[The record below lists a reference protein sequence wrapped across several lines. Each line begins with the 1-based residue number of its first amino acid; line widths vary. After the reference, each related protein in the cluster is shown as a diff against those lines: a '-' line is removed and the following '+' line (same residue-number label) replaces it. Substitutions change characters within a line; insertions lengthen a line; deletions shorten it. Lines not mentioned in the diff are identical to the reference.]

1 MKSVTFESSKLKNEI
16 DLGNVVSFPTETVYG
31 FGIRWDDSQAFLKLA
46 SVKQR
51 AINKP
56 VSIMCGT
63 KFPLKEY
70 FEINHKI
77 QKIIDRY
84 LPGPLTIL
92 LKAKANVPWQTHL
105 GTNIVGIRIPKF
117 DKLLKKEC
125 KMSDKIIKFLVYE
138 GRISVIC
145 ANTTEMVE
153 EARKIHDMSPVVTAA
168 FGRLL
173 TITSIMA
180 TEMKGSKDK
189 LTVQLKGNGPIGVMI
204 ATANNKPM
212 VKGYVT
218 NPVVELP
225 LNEDGKLDVSGA
237 VGYEGYINVVK
248 DIGLKDPYIG
258 ISPLVSGEIAEDFAN
273 YFVHSEQRNSAVA
286 LGVLVDKNGVRASGG
301 YLINPMPDATEE
313 DISKVEQAIFKAGA
327 MSKMLDQNLTLEEIA
342 KRITGDE
349 NVEIIEDSI
358 KPEFKCDC
366 SKEHMEDALMTIGK
380 KELEDI
386 IEKEGKAEL
395 VCHFCNKNYQFD
407 KEELENIV
415 RRIEQ
420 EKE

>member
-1 MKSVTFESSKLKNEI
+1 
-16 DLGNVVSFPTETVYG
+16 
-31 FGIRWDDSQAFLKLA
+31 
-46 SVKQR
+46 
-51 AINKP
+51 
-56 VSIMCGT
+56 
-63 KFPLKEY
+63 
-70 FEINHKI
+70 
-77 QKIIDRY
+77 
-84 LPGPLTIL
+84 
-92 LKAKANVPWQTHL
+92 
-105 GTNIVGIRIPKF
+105 
-117 DKLLKKEC
+117 
-125 KMSDKIIKFLVYE
+125 MSDKIIKFLAHN
-138 GRISVIC
+138 GRVSVIC

-173 TITSIMA
+173 TITAIMA

-204 ATANNKPM
+204 ATANNKPI
-212 VKGYVT
+212 VKGYET

-273 YFVHSEQRNSAVA
+273 YLVNSEQRNSAVA

-313 DISKVEQAIFKAGA
+313 DISIVEQSIFKAGA

-342 KRITGDE
+342 KKITGDE
-349 NVEIIEDSI
+349 NVEIIEDGI
-358 KPEFKCDC
+358 VPEFKCDC
-366 SKEHMEDALMTIGK
+366 SKEHMQDALMTIGK
-380 KELEDI
+380 EELEDI

-395 VCHFCNKNYQFD
+395 VCHFCNKKYQLD
-407 KEELENIV
+407 RQDLENILKN
-415 RRIEQ
+415 IEKS
-420 EKE
+420 ETK

>member
-1 MKSVTFESSKLKNEI
+1 
-16 DLGNVVSFPTETVYG
+16 
-31 FGIRWDDSQAFLKLA
+31 
-46 SVKQR
+46 
-51 AINKP
+51 
-56 VSIMCGT
+56 
-63 KFPLKEY
+63 
-70 FEINHKI
+70 
-77 QKIIDRY
+77 
-84 LPGPLTIL
+84 
-92 LKAKANVPWQTHL
+92 
-105 GTNIVGIRIPKF
+105 
-117 DKLLKKEC
+117 
-125 KMSDKIIKFLVYE
+125 MSDKIIKFLAHS
-138 GRISVIC
+138 GRVSVIC
-145 ANTTEMVE
+145 ADTTQMVE

-204 ATANNKPM
+204 ATANNKPI
-212 VKGYVT
+212 VKGYAT

-225 LNEDGKLDVSGA
+225 LNEDGKLDVSKA

-273 YFVHSEQRNSAVA
+273 YFVNSEQRNSAVA

-313 DISKVEQAIFKAGA
+313 DISIVEQSIFNAGA

-342 KRITGDE
+342 KKITGDE
-349 NVEIIEDSI
+349 NVEIIEDCI
-358 KPEFKCDC
+358 VPEFKCDC
-366 SKEHMEDALMTIGK
+366 SKEHMQDALMTIGK
-380 KELEDI
+380 EELEDI

-395 VCHFCNKNYQFD
+395 VCHFCNKKYQFD
-407 KEELENIV
+407 KQDLENILKN
-415 RRIEQ
+415 IEKS
-420 EKE
+420 ETK

>member
-1 MKSVTFESSKLKNEI
+1 ML
-16 DLGNVVSFPTETVYG
+16 
-31 FGIRWDDSQAFLKLA
+31 
-46 SVKQR
+46 
-51 AINKP
+51 
-56 VSIMCGT
+56 
-63 KFPLKEY
+63 
-70 FEINHKI
+70 
-77 QKIIDRY
+77 
-84 LPGPLTIL
+84 
-92 LKAKANVPWQTHL
+92 
-105 GTNIVGIRIPKF
+105 
-117 DKLLKKEC
+117 
-125 KMSDKIIKFLVYE
+125 DKIIKFLAYE

-273 YFVHSEQRNSAVA
+273 YFVNSEQRNSAVA

>member
-1 MKSVTFESSKLKNEI
+1 
-16 DLGNVVSFPTETVYG
+16 
-31 FGIRWDDSQAFLKLA
+31 
-46 SVKQR
+46 
-51 AINKP
+51 
-56 VSIMCGT
+56 
-63 KFPLKEY
+63 
-70 FEINHKI
+70 
-77 QKIIDRY
+77 
-84 LPGPLTIL
+84 
-92 LKAKANVPWQTHL
+92 
-105 GTNIVGIRIPKF
+105 
-117 DKLLKKEC
+117 
-125 KMSDKIIKFLVYE
+125 MSDKIIKFLAHS
-138 GRISVIC
+138 GRVSVIC
-145 ANTTEMVE
+145 ADTTQMVE

-204 ATANNKPM
+204 ATANNKPT
-212 VKGYVT
+212 VKGYAA
-218 NPVVELP
+218 NPVVEMS

-273 YFVHSEQRNSAVA
+273 YFVNSEQRNSAVA
-286 LGVLVDKNGVRASGG
+286 LGVLVDKNGVKASGG

-313 DISKVEQAIFKAGA
+313 DISAVEQSIFKAGA

-342 KRITGDE
+342 KKITGDE

-358 KPEFKCDC
+358 VPEFKCDC
-366 SKEHMEDALMTIGK
+366 SKEHMQDALMTIGK
-380 KELEDI
+380 EELNDI

-395 VCHFCNKNYQFD
+395 VCHFCNKKYQFD
-407 KEELENIV
+407 KQDLENILKN
-415 RRIEQ
+415 IEKS
-420 EKE
+420 ETK